1 MELKNMNI
9 MYIKNEP
16 ITQNIYIYKYNDL
29 LRWQGI
35 GLQCADCDSSVWP
48 VDGEEQMAD
57 ADHHVVPQWAAV
69 TLALRLYLVHSKH
82 QELRQI

>member
-35 GLQCADCDSSVWP
+35 GLQCADCDSSVLP

-69 TLALRLYLVHSKH
+69 TLALRLYLVHSEH

>member
-1 MELKNMNI
+1 MLHKR
-9 MYIKNEP
+9 KSK
-16 ITQNIYIYKYNDL
+16 IYNVECLYKYNDL

-57 ADHHVVPQWAAV
+57 ADHDVVPQWAAV
-69 TLALRLYLVHSKH
+69 TLAVRLYLVHSEH

>member
-69 TLALRLYLVHSKH
+69 TLAVRLYLVHSKH

>member
-1 MELKNMNI
+1 MICCDDKEL
-9 MYIKNEP
+9 
-16 ITQNIYIYKYNDL
+16 D
-29 LRWQGI
+29 
-35 GLQCADCDSSVWP
+35 DSVLIVTSRVSP